1 MTRLRPLHT
10 LLMNR
15 TRPLALALLV
25 ACGAPGPG
33 TSTAAS
39 TGDLP
44 PSGSTGATTGADV
57 STEQATSAPVAC
69 PGTHSRVGWR
79 AELAT
84 YHHGVA
90 GTAEI
95 RDDCTISVTDFTYD
109 GTGIDVRFYGGTNE
123 DYAGGF
129 ALSDN
134 LLKSG
139 GYAGESVVLT
149 LPAGR
154 SLDDLDG
161 ISVWCV
167 DVEID
172 FGSGVFAAP

>member
-1 MTRLRPLHT
+1 MKELRPLHT
-10 LLMNR
+10 PRMNR

-25 ACGAPGPG
+25 GCGAPEPS
-33 TSTAAS
+33 TST
-39 TGDLP
+39 
-44 PSGSTGATTGADV
+44 SGSTGATTGPDGSAV
-57 STEQATSAPVAC
+57 STEPTTSAPAGC

-95 RDDCTISVTDFTYD
+95 LDDCTIAVTDFTYD
-109 GTGIDVRFYGGTNE
+109 GTGIDVRFHGGTNE

-139 GYAGESVVLT
+139 GYAGESLVLT
-149 LPAGR
+149 LPEGR